1 MITIRRQTLELS
13 DKGILF
19 LTHLKLDCERA
30 TFRIGDFYTARK
42 FNIEI
47 DKPWLGEIK
56 ENRFRIIRTKLGL
69 FKSNYSQ
76 VMIKGELIND
86 KNDILKLE
94 IGIPGYT
101 IFNFSWQTGFPI
113 LFIALATQDTFWSI
127 LVGTVILVVGVI
139 TITIDLNNTDN
150 KFTDYLE
157 RVESNEPQQKI

>member
-1 MITIRRQTLELS
+1 
-13 DKGILF
+13 
-19 LTHLKLDCERA
+19 
-30 TFRIGDFYTARK
+30 
-42 FNIEI
+42 
-47 DKPWLGEIK
+47 
-56 ENRFRIIRTKLGL
+56 
-69 FKSNYSQ
+69 
-76 VMIKGELIND
+76 MIKGELIND